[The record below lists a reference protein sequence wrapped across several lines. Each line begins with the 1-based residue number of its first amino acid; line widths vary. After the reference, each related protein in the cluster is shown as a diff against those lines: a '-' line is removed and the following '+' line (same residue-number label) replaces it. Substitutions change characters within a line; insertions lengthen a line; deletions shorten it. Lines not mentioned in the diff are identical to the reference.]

1 MENTCFLLIYE
12 KCLKSNES
20 EKLQNNL
27 DILKKQMVFSFT
39 FLFNASCSNVV
50 ANDSARE
57 REKVGFIFF
66 STKLKFKHYFLD
78 YPENRNMVFK
88 KPSMSMLKN
97 KCYLYVCCSCS
108 VLFAMQVGRLVGR
121 QVGLF
126 WCHTNIQKNN
136 LQYSYRITKNNL
148 KIYGFER
155 NLIFKLRKS
164 KNKKNTYPD
173 YALTL
178 SVFFLNVSI
187 NIFASVSLHLILTYM
202 KQILQK

>member
-1 MENTCFLLIYE
+1 MGI
-12 KCLKSNES
+12 
-20 EKLQNNL
+20 
-27 DILKKQMVFSFT
+27 
-39 FLFNASCSNVV
+39 
-50 ANDSARE
+50 
-57 REKVGFIFF
+57 
-66 STKLKFKHYFLD
+66 
-78 YPENRNMVFK
+78 
-88 KPSMSMLKN
+88 
-97 KCYLYVCCSCS
+97 
-108 VLFAMQVGRLVGR
+108 
-121 QVGLF
+121 F

-187 NIFASVSLHLILTYM
+187 NIFASVSLDLILTYM
-202 KQILQK
+202 KQIL